1 MFSVIIK
8 VNPEKKANQPSYNKT
23 SSTLFETR
31 EAAQEHANSVRDT
44 LNKWFSGVP
53 YFDEESF
60 EVYVQEE
67 AAE

>member
-1 MFSVIIK
+1 
-8 VNPEKKANQPSYNKT
+8 
-23 SSTLFETR
+23 
-31 EAAQEHANSVRDT
+31 VRDT